1 MAHPDRNM
9 RRGSGRRGPRTRSLC
24 VSELEKLAIKNEQEE
39 NNNETN
45 ATTAV
50 PSTQVPAEAP
60 QEILTVLPSV
70 PLAALVDRPEYQL
83 SFEDVSR
90 FDHFYILEFFL
101 FFF

>member
-1 MAHPDRNM
+1 MVKEQIKGKNEADLEELIKLLQQHMAHPDRNM

-60 QEILTVLPSV
+60 
-70 PLAALVDRPEYQL
+70 
-83 SFEDVSR
+83 
-90 FDHFYILEFFL
+90 
-101 FFF
+101 